1 MLPRQA
7 RDKHRETTQ
16 TKRDAFPYSAIK
28 AIDPFHIVAGAVDG
42 GCSSTFSDGEGPGGS
57 LTLSLDVPLNENYN
71 PDLHSRTGPGVS
83 ENTVNDW

>member
-1 MLPRQA
+1 MHHFT
-7 RDKHRETTQ
+7 KTGSTIIGKTQ
-16 TKRDAFPYSAIK
+16 KKCRFPS
-28 AIDPFHIVAGAVDG
+28 DG